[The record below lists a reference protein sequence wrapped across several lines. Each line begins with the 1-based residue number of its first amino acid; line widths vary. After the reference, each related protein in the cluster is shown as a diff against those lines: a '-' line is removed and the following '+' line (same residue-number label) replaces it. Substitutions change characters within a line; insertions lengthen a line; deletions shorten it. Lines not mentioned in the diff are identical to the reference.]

1 MCGIAGLWD
10 HAGPA
15 VASGHRQV
23 EAMAAAL
30 AHRGPDH
37 RGVWADPS
45 CGVALAQARL
55 AVLDLSPAGNGPMP
69 WRDERYWITYNGE
82 VYNFIELRR
91 ELESEGCRFRSTSDA
106 EVVLAAFERW
116 GAGCLERFIGMF
128 AFAIWDA
135 SERRLFLARDRLGK
149 KPLYYARH
157 GGRFAFASELR
168 ALLMDPSLPRGVDA
182 DAVALYLRFGYVP
195 APLTILR
202 AVRTLPPAHFAW
214 ENSDGL
220 RVERYWNPL
229 DAALQGPL
237 ALSDDE
243 ASMRLEALLK
253 DAVARRR
260 VSDVPIGAF
269 LSGGIDSSL
278 VVALMQEN
286 GTVPAR
292 TFSIRFEDPA
302 YDESES
308 AARVARQLGT
318 DHRCETCGERE
329 MLAIVADLA
338 DLIDEPTADSS
349 FVPTY
354 LLARSARRYVTV
366 ALTGDGGDE
375 LFWGYP
381 RYAALARWRWL
392 MRLPLVVRRV
402 AAAVARLRSD
412 RRAQRVATVLGLDDR
427 DLYSRFVRVAAAGEV
442 RALTGRPEPRSGYD
456 DVLAALSR
464 RPVLDAAA
472 LMDLVTYLPDDVLAK
487 VDRATM
493 AVGLEARCPLL
504 DHRVVE
510 LAVRLP
516 AAVKWRDGRGKAI
529 LRRLLD
535 RRVPAALVDR
545 PKMGFGVPLDRWL
558 RGPLHGAVAAALA
571 GPALEAAGVVPGAA
585 SRAWRAYLADGAA
598 RPDLLWAL
606 FVLAQWSARWL
617 VPAPAPPGP
626 RGPA

>member
-1 MCGIAGLWD
+1 
-10 HAGPA
+10 
-15 VASGHRQV
+15 
-23 EAMAAAL
+23 MAAAL
-30 AHRGPDH
+30 VHRGPDH
-37 RGVWADPS
+37 RGVWSDPS
-45 CGVALAQARL
+45 CGVSLGQARL
-55 AVLDLSPAGNGPMP
+55 AVLDLSQAGNGPTA
-69 WRDERYWITYNGE
+69 WRDERYWIAYNGE
-82 VYNFIELRR
+82 VYNFLELRR
-91 ELESEGCRFRSTSDA
+91 ELELGGCRFRSVSDA

-135 SERRLFLARDRLGK
+135 LERRLFLARDRLGK
-149 KPLYYARH
+149 KPLYYARY

-168 ALLMDPSLPRGVDA
+168 ALLTDPSLPRDVDA

-202 AVRTLPPAHFAW
+202 TVRALPPAHLAW
-214 ENSDGL
+214 EHSDGL

-229 DAALQGPL
+229 DAAQQGPL
-237 ALSDDE
+237 ALGDEE
-243 ASMRLEALLK
+243 ASEQLEALLK

-260 VSDVPIGAF
+260 VADVPIGAF

-278 VVALMQEN
+278 VVALMQE
-286 GTVPAR
+286 GAVAPTRTV
-292 TFSIRFEDPA
+292 SIRIEDPA
-302 YDESES
+302 YDESEH
-308 AARVARQLGT
+308 AARVARHLGS
-318 DHRCETCGERE
+318 DHHTEACGERE

-354 LLARSARRYVTV
+354 LLARTARRHVTV

-381 RYAALARWRWL
+381 RYAALHRWRWI
-392 MRLPLVVRRV
+392 MRLPLAVHR
-402 AAAVARLRSD
+402 AAAAAARLRSD
-412 RRAQRVATVLGLDDR
+412 RRSQRVATVLGLDDR
-427 DLYSRFVRVAAAGEV
+427 DLYSRFVRIAAAAEV
-442 RALTGRPEPRSGYD
+442 RELTGRPEPLSAYD

-472 LMDLVTYLPDDVLAK
+472 LMDLVTYLPDDILAK

-516 AAVKWRDGRGKAI
+516 AAVKWQAGHGKAI

-535 RRVPAALVDR
+535 RRVPVALLDR

-558 RGPLHGAVAAALA
+558 RGPLHDAVSAALA
-571 GPALEAAGVVPGAA
+571 GRSLAAAGVVPGVA
-585 SRAWRAYLADGAA
+585 SRAWSRYLADGTA

-617 VPAPAPPGP
+617 VPAPAPPAT